1 MSKLRDNQVIIQFAP
16 NIAGEHQAKA
26 MLQFEK
32 WLRQITGQEIEVF
45 KEVMGD
51 DSKLRVMMTPEER
64 MRL

>member
-1 MSKLRDNQVIIQFAP
+1 MAKLRDNQVIIQFAP

-32 WLRQITGQEIEVF
+32 WLRTITGQEIEVF

-51 DSKLRVMMTPEER
+51 DSRLRVMMTVEER
-64 MRL
+64 AKL